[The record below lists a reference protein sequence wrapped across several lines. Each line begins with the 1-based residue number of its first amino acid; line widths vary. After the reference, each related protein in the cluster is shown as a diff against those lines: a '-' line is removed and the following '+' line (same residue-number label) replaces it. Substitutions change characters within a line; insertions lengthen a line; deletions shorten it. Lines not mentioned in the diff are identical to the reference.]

1 MSDPAQ
7 RRLLLVFAH
16 PDDESVFAAGLACR
30 TVADGGAVAL
40 CTATPGEH
48 GKLGDP
54 PVCARERL
62 GAVRQAELMA
72 ACADLG
78 IGPVRL
84 LGYPDRGLACAP
96 ADTIRR
102 QLVEILRATRPQV
115 VVTFDPNGSNLHPDH
130 VAISRF
136 TSDAVAAAGDPRWF
150 PELGAA
156 HETPRVL
163 WTLPV
168 RPWELLRRADPANEP
183 GADFVVDVAAFVE
196 RKAAALRA
204 HRTQHQSLNR
214 IFFSKPDVTRLLGV
228 EMFRQA
234 FGPPP
239 ASRPAADVFAD
250 LAVNPIDKES
260 VTKPAPQAA
269 TAAAPAQQPD
279 AAPAPKGMTDGVP
292 SLEMEDPLK
301 ERANLKKSAAEK
313 EKEAAAKK

>member
-1 MSDPAQ
+1 MTAPTQ

-30 TVADGGAVAL
+30 TIAEGGLVAL

-72 ACADLG
+72 ACSELG
-78 IGPVRL
+78 ITTLRL
-84 LGYPDRGLACAP
+84 LGYPDRGLAAAP
-96 ADTIRR
+96 AETIRR
-102 QLVEILRATRPQV
+102 QIVEILRAVRPQV

-156 HETPRVL
+156 HATARLL

-168 RPWELLRRADPANEP
+168 RPWELMRRTDPAREP
-183 GADFVVDVAAFVE
+183 GADFVLDVSPFAG
-196 RKAAALRA
+196 RKEAALRA
-204 HRTQHQSLNR
+204 HRTQMQSLNR
-214 IFFSKPDVTRLLGV
+214 IFFSKPDAARLLGA
-228 EMFRQA
+228 ELFRQA
-234 FGPPP
+234 FGPPLS
-239 ASRPAADVFAD
+239 ARPAADVFAD
-250 LAVNPIDKES
+250 LVPNPD
-260 VTKPAPQAA
+260 
-269 TAAAPAQQPD
+269 
-279 AAPAPKGMTDGVP
+279 
-292 SLEMEDPLK
+292 
-301 ERANLKKSAAEK
+301 
-313 EKEAAAKK
+313 